1 LAQPLLYN
9 TLHLKD
15 ESRIS
20 GCAAAIRALQFR
32 GIEVG
37 HYIRH
42 IIIPDD
48 ILFLRYDDV
57 ITLSSVLEIVNQA
70 IRLITLALPLI
81 SSPALL
87 SCLKQTCRG
96 TLTSLRLSYCSVKM
110 IQALGY
116 IGDLKALT
124 HLSILIGLST
134 PWPSR
139 ARPWDLPLLQN
150 LTIEPARD
158 EALVQ
163 RPIACSGLLGFLCNN
178 KLPALTQFTFDLSSS
193 EPEEG
198 ICLCRFLDLHADVTV
213 LGLFL
218 QGDQLQEI
226 APHIRATTFTPVPLD
241 ARSIQY
247 IPDFVNKLCL
257 WISDDIE
264 LEDLWDTLL
273 VIAQLPNNIS
283 SVALFHYDKNITWF
297 PTDTPFTR
305 DLPVREAQLAAGL
318 LRFAILLKAKNIQLL
333 DSSGTSIERLMGL
346 LQETFDQRV

>member
-1 LAQPLLYN
+1 
-9 TLHLKD
+9 
-15 ESRIS
+15 
-20 GCAAAIRALQFR
+20 
-32 GIEVG
+32 
-37 HYIRH
+37 
-42 IIIPDD
+42 
-48 ILFLRYDDV
+48 
-57 ITLSSVLEIVNQA
+57 
-70 IRLITLALPLI
+70 
-81 SSPALL
+81 
-87 SCLKQTCRG
+87 
-96 TLTSLRLSYCSVKM
+96 
-110 IQALGY
+110 
-116 IGDLKALT
+116 
-124 HLSILIGLST
+124 
-134 PWPSR
+134 
-139 ARPWDLPLLQN
+139 LPLLQT
-150 LTIEPARD
+150 LSIEPARD
-158 EALVQ
+158 EALIQ

-193 EPEEG
+193 GPEES

-213 LGLFL
+213 LSLFL
-218 QGDQLQEI
+218 QDDQWQEI

-241 ARSIQY
+241 ARNIQY
-247 IPDFVNKLCL
+247 IPDSVNKLCL

-297 PTDTPFTR
+297 PTDTPFTQ